1 MEDSTTILF
10 GLPGV
15 SVREV
20 ERVEGVRVVHVVT
33 ADPGA
38 AACPECGVFS
48 DTVRQCRT
56 TKPKDLGFGEEPL
69 TVRWRKAQYVCKERL
84 CPRKAFTES
93 IAELPPGA
101 RVSGRLRRAAA
112 HMIGE
117 GASVVVAGRAHGI
130 SWPVAHEAF
139 AVLADTEL
147 GAPPPTTRLGI
158 DETRRGRPR
167 WHQDPDTWEWEKLEL
182 FETNFVD
189 LNGLAGLLGQASG
202 RKKKTVIEWLDEQGQ
217 EWKDTVEVVAI
228 DPCATYRRAVQEALP
243 NALIVADHFH
253 VSRLGNKAVTD
264 VRQRVV
270 RETAGRRGRATD
282 PIWAGRRRLLRGVE
296 RLSPKAFEA
305 MITDLSENDPSGH
318 IMIAWVAKEELR
330 ALLATAKTGGQR
342 HDIAHHLDRFYS
354 WCAGPGADIPE
365 VQRLAGTVQ
374 AWWPQILAFLHT
386 DITNAA
392 TEGTNHLIK
401 DAARCAFGFRNLA
414 NQRRRVRWACTR
426 RQRQQAKN

>member
-1 MEDSTTILF
+1 MENSTTILF

-15 SVREV
+15 AVRGV

-33 ADPGA
+33 DDPGA
-38 AACPECGVFS
+38 AACPTCGVFS
-48 DTVRQCRT
+48 HTVRQHRIT
-56 TKPKDLGFGEEPL
+56 RPKDLGFGEEPL
-69 TVRWRKAQYVCKERL
+69 TVRWRKTQYACKEWL

-93 IAELPPGA
+93 IADLPPGA
-101 RVSGRLRRAAA
+101 RVSGRLRRAAGR
-112 HMIGE
+112 MIGE
-117 GASVVVAGRAHGI
+117 GASVSAATRVHQI

-147 GAPPPTTRLGI
+147 GPPAPTTRLGI
-158 DETRRGRPR
+158 DETRRGRAR
-167 WHQDPDTWEWEKLEL
+167 WYQDPDTLEWEKLEL

-189 LNGLAGLLGQASG
+189 LNGVGGLLGQASG
-202 RKKKTVIEWLDEQGQ
+202 RTKRSVIEWLDGQGQ
-217 EWKDTVEVVAI
+217 EWKDAVGVVAI

-253 VSRLGNKAVTD
+253 LSRLGNKTVTD

-282 PIWAGRRRLLRGVE
+282 PIWAGRRRLLRGAE
-296 RLSPKAFEA
+296 RLTPRAFDT
-305 MITDLSENDPSGH
+305 MITDLSDNDPSGQ

-354 WCAGPGADIPE
+354 WCAGHGADIDE

-392 TEGTNHLIK
+392 TEGTNQLIR
-401 DAARCAFGFRNLA
+401 DAARCAYGFRNLA
-414 NQRRRVRWACTR
+414 TH
-426 RQRQQAKN
+426 